1 MLSWLWSFVSKQP
14 PKGETVPLSSPNS
27 LSSLSSPSSPL
38 LKENQQ
44 SCQSLTID
52 EPISEKVSI
61 EGKPTFASGLEEVH
75 YVRQNLRKLTSQRG
89 FMITNK

>member
-14 PKGETVPLSSPNS
+14 PKGETVPLSSPHS
-27 LSSLSSPSSPL
+27 LSSPL

-44 SCQSLTID
+44 SSQSLTID